1 MSFVMFGSIICNKKE
16 LTEEEIFRYQSTYCG
31 LCKAI
36 EKRFGQIERWSL
48 NYDMT
53 FLALFLNGLYEENND
68 SEDIWCPVHPLK
80 KRKVLQNKYIDYA
93 ADMTILLAYYK
104 CKDDWEDEKK
114 RTGKIYGQLL
124 QKGFNRIEKEY
135 PRQSKCVKESLKK
148 LSEIE
153 KTALALPDDAV
164 NCSGMMLSEIFVYD
178 EDFWSEELRRFG
190 YELGRFIYLMDA
202 ALDYSKDQ
210 RRGNYNPL
218 FLMNKKPEEVEDIL
232 LQMIGSVTVQFEK
245 FPIEQDINIMRNIL
259 YGGVWQQYNMSV
271 RGKED
276 KQHGK

>member
-1 MSFVMFGSIICNKKE
+1 MFGTIICNKKD
-16 LTEEEIFRYQSTYCG
+16 LSEEEICRYQSAYCG

-36 EKRFGQIERWSL
+36 ERRFGQVERMSL

-68 SEDIWCPVHPLK
+68 CEDIWCPVHPMK

-124 QKGFNRIEKEY
+124 QKGFCRIEKEY
-135 PRQSKCVKESLKK
+135 PRQSECVKRSLKK

-153 KTALALPDDAV
+153 KSSVSLPDEAV
-164 NCSGMMLSEIFVYD
+164 NYSGVMLSEIFVYE
-178 EDFWSEELRRFG
+178 EDFWSEALRKFG

-202 ALDYSKDQ
+202 ALDYCKDQ
-210 RRGNYNPL
+210 KRGNYNPL
-218 FLMNKKPEEVEDIL
+218 FLMNQKPEEVEDIL
-232 LQMIGSVTVQFEK
+232 LQLIGSATFQFEK
-245 FPIEQDINIMRNIL
+245 LPIEQDVNIMRNIL
-259 YGGVWQQYNMSV
+259 YGGVWQQYNINV